1 MMQAQSAVWFAYL
14 ACPQRMRS
22 ALVMGLCRWALR
34 RSRFCARRRLL
45 IGEPHDKKE
54 AAGIAAE
61 TRAQIDL

>member
-1 MMQAQSAVWFAYL
+1 MQAQFALCFAYL
-14 ACPQRMRS
+14 ACSQRMRF
-22 ALVMGLCRWALR
+22 ALVMGICRWALR